1 MSMGAIT
8 LINAI
13 ASGKGATASVRL
25 PTTSKVEVKQKR
37 GFWRVSLNGCET
49 ASRLAVE
56 SVRGAIKMLGEVPD
70 RYSGSISTT
79 TSAPVG
85 VGLKTSSSSSIA
97 IILAT
102 LSVFGKTS
110 YQPIDVLRLSASSAL
125 AAGVSVTGAMDDAA
139 SCLLGGVNFTN
150 NSAMKMISSSQL
162 GERFH
167 VVIRVPRNGT
177 RRASIKPGYVRR
189 FSKLAE
195 SILNEGGQGKIWNA
209 MTLNGLLYCSIYGY
223 SPLDALQAIEAGALG
238 AGLSGTGP
246 AVAAVFENPKEADRL
261 ARVWEG
267 GKARVIKTE
276 TSDGGAVI
284 AI

>member
-8 LINAI
+8 LVNAI
-13 ASGKGATASVRL
+13 ASGKGATVSVRL
-25 PTTSKVEVKQKR
+25 PTLAEVEVKPKQ
-37 GFWRVSLNGCET
+37 GPWRVSLNGRET
-49 ASRLAVE
+49 ASPLAVE
-56 SVRGAIKMLGEVPD
+56 SVRGAIRMLGEVPD
-70 RYSGSISTT
+70 RYSGSIGTT
-79 TSAPVG
+79 TSAPIG

-102 LSVFGKTS
+102 LSVFGKAS

-150 NSAMKMISSSQL
+150 NSNMKLMSSSQL

-167 VVIRVPRNGT
+167 VLIRVPRNGS
-177 RRASIKPGYVRR
+177 RRASVKPGYVRR

-195 SILNEGGQGKIWNA
+195 SILNEGRKGRIWNA
-209 MTLNGLLYCSIYGY
+209 MTLNGLLFCSIYGY
-223 SPLDALQAIEAGALG
+223 SPLDALRAIEAGALG

-246 AVAAVFENPKEADRL
+246 AVASVFEDPKEADRL
-261 ARVWEG
+261 ARIWEES
-267 GKARVIKTE
+267 KARVIKTE

-284 AI
+284 GI